1 LGKALIGKKV
11 QPPFYEKVTLL
22 TERFM
27 RGGIPDNE
35 DLALVTLPPGTV
47 LFRALKIPNEAAGVD
62 PRLFYRDFLG
72 DPEGRDNV
80 CMNSTHNTFFYPFP
94 YVAFGADQVGQDFDM
109 MIMVVLV
116 HPVNVVCSISP
127 SQSVRGTAKAFTGDA
142 PFQRCDGLV
151 TKIPRCHPLTEKE
164 KEDAQWDNCLNP
176 KYQVASGTRGWMAIA
191 QRDALNTKVVREW
204 GKAGA
209 PKKETYMWEYMNGLK
224 ARHPDICNDLLAS
237 SYTDHNKNNGFPEIV
252 LYPFKTHLGEKPY
265 KQKCSSVATAIR
277 LMQKEAEK
285 DNFNYLPVAAFTKDG
300 VIDMVNGFFTQ
311 ETLGLSANAFST
323 SAASKQPAI
332 ESVIKSHMEKLQTQ
346 GIVLPS
352 YGPGALSFDTRTGF
366 YILPQV
372 VPRSLAIVPGEEAAP
387 FAKKQGPVPYSRLCI
402 PLANEADKRR
412 VTNYKVMFRNFSL
425 LNFMKNYGIETKF
438 GLNRA
443 MIFDRPPVLSV
454 LFKLFGLGMPKEFI
468 YGLKRATATK
478 AEDEDAL
485 KKLGQAASS
494 LAASAAAPAVAPG
507 SPGSPAYAPTTP
519 TGVTPPGS
527 PGSPGSPAYAP
538 TTPTGVTPSGSPGSS
553 ANAQHS
559 VRFEEARQKLL
570 GSEITK
576 QNIIGGFGK
585 PVNPF
590 GLRENEIKELQNTK
604 TPESPKYVP
613 LTPRKQQGGT
623 RKVAIAKTKTK
634 TKGRKTAKKQGKT
647 LYHVVSSFHKVW
659 ASHGKN

>member
-1 LGKALIGKKV
+1 MAGLGKG

-27 RGGIPDNE
+27 RDGIPDNE

-47 LFRALKIPNEAAGVD
+47 LFRGLKIPNQAAGVD
-62 PRLFYRDFLG
+62 PRIFYRDFLG

-127 SQSVRGTAKAFTGDA
+127 SRSVRGTAKGFSGDA
-142 PFQRCDGLV
+142 PFQRCDGIV
-151 TKIPRCHPLTEKE
+151 SKIPRCHPLTEKE
-164 KEDAQWDNCLNP
+164 KEDSQWDNCLNP

-191 QRDALNTKVVREW
+191 QRDSLNTKVVREW
-204 GKAGA
+204 GKVGA
-209 PKKETYMWEYMNGLK
+209 PKSETYMWEYMNGLK
-224 ARHPDICNDLLAS
+224 SRHPDVCADLLAS
-237 SYTDHNKNNGFPEIV
+237 SYTDSNKNNGFPEIV

-311 ETLGLSANAFST
+311 ETLGVSANAFST

-346 GIVLPS
+346 GLVLPV

-372 VPRSLAIVPGEEAAP
+372 VPRSLVVVNKDQEES
-387 FAKKQGPVPYSRLCI
+387 AKKQAPVPYSRLCI
-402 PLANEADKRR
+402 PLANETDKRR
-412 VTNYKVMFRNFSL
+412 ATNYKMMFRNFSL
-425 LNFMKNYGIETKF
+425 LNFMKIYGIETKF

-443 MIFDRPPVLSV
+443 MIFERPPVLSA

-468 YGLKRATATK
+468 YGLKRATTTK
-478 AEDEDAL
+478 TEDEEAL
-485 KKLGQAASS
+485 KKLGQAAVPK
-494 LAASAAAPAVAPG
+494 AAPRGTPPGSPRYAAMTPPG
-507 SPGSPAYAPTTP
+507 SPGSPAYANTTP
-519 TGVTPPGS
+519 
-527 PGSPGSPAYAP
+527 PA
-538 TTPTGVTPSGSPGSS
+538 SS
-553 ANAQHS
+553 ANAEHS
-559 VRFEEARQKLL
+559 ARFEEARQKLL

-576 QNIIGGFGK
+576 QNIVGGYGK
-585 PVNPF
+585 PANPF
-590 GLRENEIKELQNTK
+590 GLRENEIKELESTK

-613 LTPRKQQGGT
+613 LTPRKQEGGT
-623 RKVAIAKTKTK
+623 RKASKAKA
-634 TKGRKTAKKQGKT
+634 RKTAKSKADKGKT
-647 LYHVVSSFHKVW
+647 VYDVAASFHKVW

>member
-1 LGKALIGKKV
+1 MAALGKRE
-11 QPPFYEKVTLL
+11 PPFYEKVTLL

-27 RGGIPDNE
+27 RDGIPDYE

-47 LFRALKIPNEAAGVD
+47 LFRGLKIPNQAAGVD

-127 SQSVRGTAKAFTGDA
+127 SQSVRGTAKAFSGDA

-151 TKIPRCHPLTEKE
+151 AKIPRCHPLTEKE
-164 KEDAQWDNCLNP
+164 KEDSQWDNCLNP

-224 ARHPDICNDLLAS
+224 ARHPDICTDLLAS
-237 SYTDHNKNNGFPEIV
+237 SYTDHNKNNGFPEIA

-277 LMQKEAEK
+277 LMQKEAGK

-311 ETLGLSANAFST
+311 ETLGLSANAFNT

-332 ESVIKSHMEKLQTQ
+332 ESIIKAHMEKLQTQ
-346 GIVLPS
+346 GIVLPV
-352 YGPGALSFDTRTGF
+352 YGRGLLSFDTRTGF

-372 VPRSLAIVPGEEAAP
+372 VPRSLAVVNKDQEEHHQ
-387 FAKKQGPVPYSRLCI
+387 KKQGPVPYARLCI

-412 VTNYKVMFRNFSL
+412 VTNYKMMFRNFSL
-425 LNFMKNYGIETKF
+425 LHFMKNYGIETKF

-443 MIFDRPPVLSV
+443 MIFERPPILSA

-478 AEDEDAL
+478 AEDEEAL
-485 KKLGQAASS
+485 KKLGQAAS
-494 LAASAAAPAVAPG
+494 AAPRAAPAPG
-507 SPGSPAYAPTTP
+507 TPGTPAYAGVTPAGTPPDRPGSPAYA
-519 TGVTPPGS
+519 GVTPPGT
-527 PGSPGSPAYAP
+527 PPA
-538 TTPTGVTPSGSPGSS
+538 SS
-553 ANAQHS
+553 ANAEHS
-559 VRFEEARQKLL
+559 ARFEEARQKLL
-570 GSEITK
+570 GNEITK

-613 LTPRKQQGGT
+613 STPRRQEGGT
-623 RKVAIAKTKTK
+623 RKASLKKAKA
-634 TKGRKTAKKQGKT
+634 RKTAKSKVDKGKT
-647 LYHVVSSFHKVW
+647 VYDIAASFHKVW

>member
-1 LGKALIGKKV
+1 MAALSKRE
-11 QPPFYEKVTLL
+11 PPFYEKVTLL
-22 TERFM
+22 AERFM
-27 RGGIPDNE
+27 RDGIPDYE
-35 DLALVTLPPGTV
+35 DIALVTLPPGTV
-47 LFRALKIPNEAAGVD
+47 LFRALKIPNQAAGVD

-116 HPVNVVCSISP
+116 HPVNVACSISP
-127 SQSVRGTAKAFTGDA
+127 SQSVRGTAKAFSGDA
-142 PFQRCDGLV
+142 PFQRCDALV
-151 TKIPRCHPLTEKE
+151 SKIPRCHPLTEKE
-164 KEDAQWDNCLNP
+164 KEDSQWDNCLNP

-224 ARHPDICNDLLAS
+224 SRHPDVCADLLAS
-237 SYTDHNKNNGFPEIV
+237 SYTDHNKNNGFPEIA

-311 ETLGLSANAFST
+311 ETLGVSANAFST

-332 ESVIKSHMEKLQTQ
+332 ESIIKAHMEKLQTQ
-346 GIVLPS
+346 GIVLPL

-372 VPRSLAIVPGEEAAP
+372 VPRSLVVVNKDQEES
-387 FAKKQGPVPYSRLCI
+387 AKKQAPVPYSRLCI
-402 PLANEADKRR
+402 PLANETDKRR
-412 VTNYKVMFRNFSL
+412 ATNYKMMFRNFSL
-425 LNFMKNYGIETKF
+425 LNFMKIYGIETKF

-443 MIFDRPPVLSV
+443 MIFERPPVLSA

-478 AEDEDAL
+478 AEDEEAL
-485 KKLGQAASS
+485 KKLGQAA
-494 LAASAAAPAVAPG
+494 APKAAPRGTPPG
-507 SPGSPAYAPTTP
+507 SPGSPAYANT
-519 TGVTPPGS
+519 TPPG
-527 PGSPGSPAYAP
+527 
-538 TTPTGVTPSGSPGSS
+538 VS
-553 ANAQHS
+553 ANAEHS
-559 VRFEEARQKLL
+559 ARFEEARQKLL
-570 GSEITK
+570 GNEITK
-576 QNIIGGFGK
+576 QNIIGGYGK
-585 PVNPF
+585 PANPF

-613 LTPRKQQGGT
+613 LTPRKQEGGT
-623 RKVAIAKTKTK
+623 RKASKAKKAK
-634 TKGRKTAKKQGKT
+634 ERKTAKSKADKGKT
-647 LYHVVSSFHKVW
+647 VYDVAASFHKVW
-659 ASHGKN
+659 ASHGKK

>member
-1 LGKALIGKKV
+1 MAGLGKG

-27 RGGIPDNE
+27 RDGIPDNE

-47 LFRALKIPNEAAGVD
+47 LFRGLKIPNQAAGVD
-62 PRLFYRDFLG
+62 PRIFYRDFLG

-127 SQSVRGTAKAFTGDA
+127 SRSVRGTAKGFSGDA
-142 PFQRCDGLV
+142 PFQRCDGIV
-151 TKIPRCHPLTEKE
+151 SKIPRCHPLTEKE
-164 KEDAQWDNCLNP
+164 KEDSQWDNCLNP

-209 PKKETYMWEYMNGLK
+209 PKTETYMWEYMNGLK
-224 ARHPDICNDLLAS
+224 SRHPDVCADLLAS
-237 SYTDHNKNNGFPEIV
+237 SYTDSNKNNGFPEIV

-311 ETLGLSANAFST
+311 ETLGVSANAFST

-332 ESVIKSHMEKLQTQ
+332 ESVVKAHMEKLQTQ
-346 GIVLPS
+346 GLVLPV
-352 YGPGALSFDTRTGF
+352 YGPGLLSFDTRTGF

-372 VPRSLAIVPGEEAAP
+372 VPRSLVVVNQEPS
-387 FAKKQGPVPYSRLCI
+387 AKKQAPVPYARLCI
-402 PLANEADKRR
+402 PLATETDKRR
-412 VTNYKVMFRNFSL
+412 ATNYKMMFRNFSL
-425 LNFMKNYGIETKF
+425 LNFMKIYGIETKF

-443 MIFDRPPVLSV
+443 MIFERPPVLTA
-454 LFKLFGLGMPKEFI
+454 LFKLFGMAIPKDFI
-468 YGLKRATATK
+468 YGLKRATTTK
-478 AEDEDAL
+478 TEDEEAL
-485 KKLGQAASS
+485 KKLGQAA
-494 LAASAAAPAVAPG
+494 APRAAAAPGTPPG
-507 SPGSPAYAPTTP
+507 SPGSPAYGAMTP
-519 TGVTPPGS
+519 VGGTP
-527 PGSPGSPAYAP
+527 PGSPAYAN
-538 TTPTGVTPSGSPGSS
+538 TTPPASS
-553 ANAQHS
+553 ANAEHS
-559 VRFEEARQKLL
+559 ARFEEARQKLL

-576 QNIIGGFGK
+576 QNIIGGYGK
-585 PVNPF
+585 PANPF
-590 GLRENEIKELQNTK
+590 GLRENEIKELENMK

-613 LTPRKQQGGT
+613 LTPRKQEGGT
-623 RKVAIAKTKTK
+623 RKASKAKA
-634 TKGRKTAKKQGKT
+634 RKTAKSKADKGKT
-647 LYHVVSSFHKVW
+647 VYDVAASFHKVW

>member
-1 LGKALIGKKV
+1 MAGLGKG

-27 RGGIPDNE
+27 RDGIPDNE

-47 LFRALKIPNEAAGVD
+47 LFRGLKIPNQAAGVD
-62 PRLFYRDFLG
+62 PRIFYRDFLG

-127 SQSVRGTAKAFTGDA
+127 SRSVRGTAKGFSGDA
-142 PFQRCDGLV
+142 PFQRCDGIV
-151 TKIPRCHPLTEKE
+151 SKIPRCHPLTEKE
-164 KEDAQWDNCLNP
+164 KEDSQWDNCLNP

-224 ARHPDICNDLLAS
+224 SRHPDVCADLLAS
-237 SYTDHNKNNGFPEIV
+237 SYTDSNKNNGFPEIV

-311 ETLGLSANAFST
+311 ETLGVSANAFST

-332 ESVIKSHMEKLQTQ
+332 ESVVKAHMEKLQTQ
-346 GIVLPS
+346 GLMLPV
-352 YGPGALSFDTRTGF
+352 YGPGLLSFDTRTGF

-372 VPRSLAIVPGEEAAP
+372 VPRSLVVVNQEPS
-387 FAKKQGPVPYSRLCI
+387 AKKQAPVPYSRLCI
-402 PLANEADKRR
+402 PLANETDKRR
-412 VTNYKVMFRNFSL
+412 ATNYKMMFRNFSL
-425 LNFMKNYGIETKF
+425 LNFMKIYGIETKF

-443 MIFDRPPVLSV
+443 MIFERPPVLSA

-468 YGLKRATATK
+468 YGLKRATTTK
-478 AEDEDAL
+478 TEDEEAL
-485 KKLGQAASS
+485 KKLGQAAVPK
-494 LAASAAAPAVAPG
+494 AAPRGTPPGSPRYAAMTPPG
-507 SPGSPAYAPTTP
+507 SPGSPAYANT
-519 TGVTPPGS
+519 TPPG
-527 PGSPGSPAYAP
+527 
-538 TTPTGVTPSGSPGSS
+538 VS
-553 ANAQHS
+553 ANAEHS
-559 VRFEEARQKLL
+559 ARFEEARQKLL

-576 QNIIGGFGK
+576 QNIIGGYGK
-585 PVNPF
+585 PANPF
-590 GLRENEIKELQNTK
+590 GLRENEIKELENMK

-613 LTPRKQQGGT
+613 LTPRKQEGGT
-623 RKVAIAKTKTK
+623 RKASKAKA
-634 TKGRKTAKKQGKT
+634 RKTAKSKADKGKT
-647 LYHVVSSFHKVW
+647 VYDVAASFHKVW

>member
-1 LGKALIGKKV
+1 MAALSKRE
-11 QPPFYEKVTLL
+11 PPFYEKVTLL
-22 TERFM
+22 TERYM

-47 LFRALKIPNEAAGVD
+47 LFRGLKIPNQAAGVD

-94 YVAFGADQVGQDFDM
+94 YVAFGADQVGQEFDM

-151 TKIPRCHPLTEKE
+151 AKIPRCHPLTEKE
-164 KEDAQWDNCLNP
+164 KEDSQWDNCLNP

-224 ARHPDICNDLLAS
+224 ARHPDVCADLLAS
-237 SYTDHNKNNGFPEIV
+237 SYTDHNKNNGFPEIA
-252 LYPFKTHLGEKPY
+252 LYPFKNHLGEKPY

-311 ETLGLSANAFST
+311 ETLGLSANAFNT

-346 GIVLPS
+346 GLVLPL
-352 YGPGALSFDTRTGF
+352 YGAGTLSFDTRTGF

-372 VPRSLAIVPGEEAAP
+372 VPRSLAIVNQEQE
-387 FAKKQGPVPYSRLCI
+387 AKKQGPVPYSRLCI
-402 PLANEADKRR
+402 PLANETDKRR
-412 VTNYKVMFRNFSL
+412 ATNYKVMFRNFSL
-425 LNFMKNYGIETKF
+425 LHFMKNYGIETKF

-443 MIFDRPPVLSV
+443 MIFERPPVLSA
-454 LFKLFGLGMPKEFI
+454 LFKLFGMGIPKEFI

-485 KKLGQAASS
+485 KKLGQA
-494 LAASAAAPAVAPG
+494 LAPMPAPRAAPPG
-507 SPGSPAYAPTTP
+507 TPPGSPAYAEM
-519 TGVTPPGS
+519 TPPGS
-527 PGSPGSPAYAP
+527 PGSPGSPAYAN
-538 TTPTGVTPSGSPGSS
+538 VTPPSTNAVHS
-553 ANAQHS
+553 A
-559 VRFEEARQKLL
+559 RFEEARQKLL

-585 PVNPF
+585 PANPF
-590 GLRENEIKELQNTK
+590 GLRENEIQELQNMK
-604 TPESPKYVP
+604 TPESPKYLP
-613 LTPRKQQGGT
+613 LTPRKQEGGT
-623 RKVAIAKTKTK
+623 RKASKTKAK
-634 TKGRKTAKKQGKT
+634 AKARKTAKKQGKT
-647 LYHVVSSFHKVW
+647 VYDVYHVVSSFHKVW

>member
-1 LGKALIGKKV
+1 MAGLGKG

-27 RGGIPDNE
+27 RDGIPDNE

-47 LFRALKIPNEAAGVD
+47 LFRGLKIPNQAAGVD
-62 PRLFYRDFLG
+62 PRIFYRDFLG

-127 SQSVRGTAKAFTGDA
+127 SRSVRGTAKGFSGDA
-142 PFQRCDGLV
+142 PFQRCDGIV
-151 TKIPRCHPLTEKE
+151 SKIPRCHPLTEKE
-164 KEDAQWDNCLNP
+164 KEDSQWDNCLNP

-191 QRDALNTKVVREW
+191 QRDSLNTKVVREW
-204 GKAGA
+204 GKVGA
-209 PKKETYMWEYMNGLK
+209 PKSETYMWEYMNGLK
-224 ARHPDICNDLLAS
+224 SRHPDVCADLLAS
-237 SYTDHNKNNGFPEIV
+237 SYTDSNKNNGFPEIA
-252 LYPFKTHLGEKPY
+252 LYPFKNHLGEKPY

-311 ETLGLSANAFST
+311 ETLGVSANAFST

-332 ESVIKSHMEKLQTQ
+332 ESIIKAHMEKLQTQ
-346 GIVLPS
+346 GIVLPL

-372 VPRSLAIVPGEEAAP
+372 VPRSLVVVNKDQEES
-387 FAKKQGPVPYSRLCI
+387 AKKQAPVPYSRLCI
-402 PLANEADKRR
+402 PLANETDKRR
-412 VTNYKVMFRNFSL
+412 ATNYKMMFRNFSL
-425 LNFMKNYGIETKF
+425 LNFMKIYGIETKF

-443 MIFDRPPVLSV
+443 MIFERPPVLSA

-468 YGLKRATATK
+468 YGLKRATTTK
-478 AEDEDAL
+478 TEDEEAL
-485 KKLGQAASS
+485 KKLGQAPAPK
-494 LAASAAAPAVAPG
+494 AAPRGTPPGSPRYAVMTPPG
-507 SPGSPAYAPTTP
+507 SPGSPAYANT
-519 TGVTPPGS
+519 TPPG
-527 PGSPGSPAYAP
+527 
-538 TTPTGVTPSGSPGSS
+538 VS
-553 ANAQHS
+553 ANAEHS
-559 VRFEEARQKLL
+559 ARFEEARQKLL
-570 GSEITK
+570 GNEITK
-576 QNIIGGFGK
+576 QNIIGGYGK
-585 PVNPF
+585 PANPF
-590 GLRENEIKELQNTK
+590 GLRENEIKELENMK

-613 LTPRKQQGGT
+613 LTPRKQEGGT
-623 RKVAIAKTKTK
+623 RKASKAKA
-634 TKGRKTAKKQGKT
+634 RKTAKSKADKGKT
-647 LYHVVSSFHKVW
+647 VYDVAASFHKVW

>member
-1 LGKALIGKKV
+1 MAALGKGK
-11 QPPFYEKVTLL
+11 PPFYEKVTLL

-27 RGGIPDNE
+27 RDGIPDNE

-47 LFRALKIPNEAAGVD
+47 LFRGLKIPNQAAGVD
-62 PRLFYRDFLG
+62 PRIFYRDFLG

-127 SQSVRGTAKAFTGDA
+127 SRSVRGTAKGFSGDA
-142 PFQRCDGLV
+142 PFQRCDGIV

-209 PKKETYMWEYMNGLK
+209 PKSETYMWEYMNGLK
-224 ARHPDICNDLLAS
+224 SRHPDVCADLLAS
-237 SYTDHNKNNGFPEIV
+237 SYTDSNKNNGFPEIV

-332 ESVIKSHMEKLQTQ
+332 ESVVKAHMEKLQTQ
-346 GIVLPS
+346 GLVLPV

-372 VPRSLAIVPGEEAAP
+372 VPRSLVVVNKEQEES
-387 FAKKQGPVPYSRLCI
+387 AKKQPPVPYSRLCI
-402 PLANEADKRR
+402 PLATETDKRR
-412 VTNYKVMFRNFSL
+412 VTNYKMMFRNFSL

-443 MIFDRPPVLSV
+443 MVFDRPPVLTA
-454 LFKLFGLGMPKEFI
+454 LFKLFGMAIPKEFI
-468 YGLKRATATK
+468 YGLKRATTTK
-478 AEDEDAL
+478 AEDEEAL
-485 KKLGQAASS
+485 KKLGQAAVPR
-494 LAASAAAPAVAPG
+494 AAPAGTP
-507 SPGSPAYAPTTP
+507 PGSPAY
-519 TGVTPPGS
+519 GNVTPPGS
-527 PGSPGSPAYAP
+527 PAYGNVTPPGSPA
-538 TTPTGVTPSGSPGSS
+538 
-553 ANAQHS
+553 NAEHS

-570 GSEITK
+570 GNEITK
-576 QNIIGGFGK
+576 QNIIGGYGK

-590 GLRENEIKELQNTK
+590 GLKRQELQEIQNTK

-613 LTPRKQQGGT
+613 LNQEGGT
-623 RKVAIAKTKTK
+623 RKASKKAKA
-634 TKGRKTAKKQGKT
+634 RKTAKKQGKT
-647 LYHVVSSFHKVW
+647 LYDVASSFHKVW

>member
-1 LGKALIGKKV
+1 MASLSKRE
-11 QPPFYEKVTLL
+11 PPFYEKVTLL
-22 TERFM
+22 TERYM

-47 LFRALKIPNEAAGVD
+47 LFRGLKIPNQAAGVD

-151 TKIPRCHPLTEKE
+151 AKIPRCHPLTEKE
-164 KEDAQWDNCLNP
+164 KEDSQWDNCLNP

-224 ARHPDICNDLLAS
+224 ARHPDVCTDLLAS

-311 ETLGLSANAFST
+311 ETLGVSANAFNT

-346 GIVLPS
+346 GIVLPL
-352 YGPGALSFDTRTGF
+352 YGAGTLSFDTRTGF

-372 VPRSLAIVPGEEAAP
+372 VPRSLVVVNQEQQQ
-387 FAKKQGPVPYSRLCI
+387 KKQAPVPYSRLCI
-402 PLANEADKRR
+402 PLANETDKRR
-412 VTNYKVMFRNFSL
+412 ATNYKMMFRNFSL
-425 LNFMKNYGIETKF
+425 LHFMKNYGIETKF

-443 MIFDRPPVLSV
+443 MIFERPPVLSA
-454 LFKLFGLGMPKEFI
+454 LFKLFGMGMPKEFI

-478 AEDEDAL
+478 AEDEEAL

-494 LAASAAAPAVAPG
+494 LAAAPAPPGTPPGSPTYAEMTPPG
-507 SPGSPAYAPTTP
+507 SPGSPAYAN
-519 TGVTPPGS
+519 VTPPTVS
-527 PGSPGSPAYAP
+527 A
-538 TTPTGVTPSGSPGSS
+538 
-553 ANAQHS
+553 ANAEHS
-559 VRFEEARQKLL
+559 ARFEEARQKLL

-585 PVNPF
+585 PANPF
-590 GLRENEIKELQNTK
+590 GLRENEIQELQNMK

-613 LTPRKQQGGT
+613 LTPRKQEGGT
-623 RKVAIAKTKTK
+623 RKASKPKA
-634 TKGRKTAKKQGKT
+634 RKTAKKQGKT
-647 LYHVVSSFHKVW
+647 VYDVYHVVSSFHKVW

>member
-1 LGKALIGKKV
+1 MAGLGKG

-27 RGGIPDNE
+27 RDGIPDNE

-47 LFRALKIPNEAAGVD
+47 LFRGLKIPNQAAGVD
-62 PRLFYRDFLG
+62 PRIFYRDFLG

-127 SQSVRGTAKAFTGDA
+127 SRSVRGTAKGFSGDA
-142 PFQRCDGLV
+142 PFQRCDGIV
-151 TKIPRCHPLTEKE
+151 SKIPRCHPLTEKE
-164 KEDAQWDNCLNP
+164 KEDSQWDNCLNP

-191 QRDALNTKVVREW
+191 QRDSLNTKVVREW
-204 GKAGA
+204 GKVGA
-209 PKKETYMWEYMNGLK
+209 PKSETYMWEYMNGLK
-224 ARHPDICNDLLAS
+224 SRHPDVCADLLAS
-237 SYTDHNKNNGFPEIV
+237 SYTDSNKNNGFPEIV

-311 ETLGLSANAFST
+311 ETLGVSANAFST
-323 SAASKQPAI
+323 STASKQPAI

-346 GIVLPS
+346 GLVLPV

-372 VPRSLAIVPGEEAAP
+372 VPRSLVVVNKDQEES
-387 FAKKQGPVPYSRLCI
+387 AKKQAPVPYSRLCI
-402 PLANEADKRR
+402 PLANETDKRR
-412 VTNYKVMFRNFSL
+412 ATNYKMMFRNFSL
-425 LNFMKNYGIETKF
+425 LNFMKIYGIETKF

-443 MIFDRPPVLSV
+443 MIFERPPVLSA

-468 YGLKRATATK
+468 YGLKRATTTK
-478 AEDEDAL
+478 TEDEEAL
-485 KKLGQAASS
+485 KKLGQAAVPK
-494 LAASAAAPAVAPG
+494 AAPRGTPPGSPRYAAMTPPG
-507 SPGSPAYAPTTP
+507 SPGSPAYANTTP
-519 TGVTPPGS
+519 
-527 PGSPGSPAYAP
+527 PA
-538 TTPTGVTPSGSPGSS
+538 SS
-553 ANAQHS
+553 ANAEHS
-559 VRFEEARQKLL
+559 ARFEEARQKLL

-576 QNIIGGFGK
+576 QNIVGGYGK
-585 PVNPF
+585 PANPF
-590 GLRENEIKELQNTK
+590 GLRENEIKELESTK

-613 LTPRKQQGGT
+613 LTPRKQEGGT
-623 RKVAIAKTKTK
+623 RKASKAKA
-634 TKGRKTAKKQGKT
+634 RKTAKSKADKGKT
-647 LYHVVSSFHKVW
+647 VYDVAASFHKVW

>member
-1 LGKALIGKKV
+1 MAASSKG

-22 TERFM
+22 TERYM

-164 KEDAQWDNCLNP
+164 KEDSQWDNCLNP

-224 ARHPDICNDLLAS
+224 ERHPDVCTDLLAS
-237 SYTDHNKNNGFPEIV
+237 SYTDHNKNNGFPEIA

-323 SAASKQPAI
+323 SAVSKQPAI

-346 GIVLPS
+346 GLVLPV
-352 YGPGALSFDTRTGF
+352 YGPGLLSFDTRTGF

-372 VPRSLAIVPGEEAAP
+372 VPRSLAIVNKEQE
-387 FAKKQGPVPYSRLCI
+387 AKKQAPVPYSRLCI

-412 VTNYKVMFRNFSL
+412 ATNYKVMFRNFSL
-425 LNFMKNYGIETKF
+425 LHFMKNYGIETKF

-443 MIFDRPPVLSV
+443 MIFERPPVLSA

-478 AEDEDAL
+478 AEDEEAL

-494 LAASAAAPAVAPG
+494 LAAAPRVAAGTP
-507 SPGSPAYAPTTP
+507 PGSPAYAEMTP
-519 TGVTPPGS
+519 
-527 PGSPGSPAYAP
+527 PGSPAYAD
-538 TTPTGVTPSGSPGSS
+538 VTPPAVSVNAEHS
-553 ANAQHS
+553 A
-559 VRFEEARQKLL
+559 RFEEARQKLL
-570 GSEITK
+570 GNEITK
-576 QNIIGGFGK
+576 QNIVGGFGK

-590 GLRENEIKELQNTK
+590 GLRQNEIQELQNTK

-613 LTPRKQQGGT
+613 LTPRKQEGGT
-623 RKVAIAKTKTK
+623 RKASKPKAKTKARKTVK
-634 TKGRKTAKKQGKT
+634 TKADKGKT
-647 LYHVVSSFHKVW
+647 VYDVAISFHKVW

>member
-1 LGKALIGKKV
+1 MAASSKG

-27 RGGIPDNE
+27 RDGIPDNE

-47 LFRALKIPNEAAGVD
+47 LFRGLKIPNQAAGVD

-127 SQSVRGTAKAFTGDA
+127 SRSVRGTAKGFSGDA
-142 PFQRCDGLV
+142 PFQRCDGIV
-151 TKIPRCHPLTEKE
+151 SKIPRCHPLTEKE
-164 KEDAQWDNCLNP
+164 KEDSQWDNCLNP

-191 QRDALNTKVVREW
+191 QRDSLNTKVVREW

-209 PKKETYMWEYMNGLK
+209 PKSETYMWEYMNGLK
-224 ARHPDICNDLLAS
+224 ARHPDICADLLAS
-237 SYTDHNKNNGFPEIV
+237 SYTDSNKNNGFPEIV

-346 GIVLPS
+346 GLVLPV
-352 YGPGALSFDTRTGF
+352 YGPGLLSFDTRTGF
-366 YILPQV
+366 YILPQM
-372 VPRSLAIVPGEEAAP
+372 VPRSLVVVNKDQEELQ
-387 FAKKQGPVPYSRLCI
+387 KKQAPVPYSRLCI
-402 PLANEADKRR
+402 PLANETDKRR
-412 VTNYKVMFRNFSL
+412 ATNYKMMFRNFSL

-443 MIFDRPPVLSV
+443 MVFDRPPVLTA
-454 LFKLFGLGMPKEFI
+454 LFKLFGMAIPKDFI
-468 YGLKRATATK
+468 YGLKRATSTK
-478 AEDEDAL
+478 TEDEEAL
-485 KKLGQAASS
+485 KKLGQAPS
-494 LAASAAAPAVAPG
+494 AASRAAPAPG
-507 SPGSPAYAPTTP
+507 SPGSPAYA
-519 TGVTPPGS
+519 GVTPSGTP
-527 PGSPGSPAYAP
+527 PGSPAYANS
-538 TTPTGVTPSGSPGSS
+538 TPPGVS
-553 ANAQHS
+553 ANAEHS
-559 VRFEEARQKLL
+559 ARFEEARQKLL

-613 LTPRKQQGGT
+613 LTPRKQEGGT
-623 RKVAIAKTKTK
+623 RKASKKAKA
-634 TKGRKTAKKQGKT
+634 RKTVKKQGKT
-647 LYHVVSSFHKVW
+647 VYDVYHVVSSFHKVW

>member
-1 LGKALIGKKV
+1 MAALGKRE
-11 QPPFYEKVTLL
+11 PPFYEKVTLL

-27 RGGIPDNE
+27 RDGIPDYE

-47 LFRALKIPNEAAGVD
+47 LFRGLKIPNQAAGVD

-127 SQSVRGTAKAFTGDA
+127 SQSVRGTAKAFSGDA

-151 TKIPRCHPLTEKE
+151 AKIPRCHPLTEKE
-164 KEDAQWDNCLNP
+164 KEDSQWDNCLNP

-224 ARHPDICNDLLAS
+224 ARHPDVCTDLLAS
-237 SYTDHNKNNGFPEIV
+237 SYTDHNKNNGFPEIA

-311 ETLGLSANAFST
+311 ETLGLSANAFNT

-346 GIVLPS
+346 GIVLPV
-352 YGPGALSFDTRTGF
+352 YGRGLLSFDTRTGF

-372 VPRSLAIVPGEEAAP
+372 VPRSLVVVNKEQEQQQDQ
-387 FAKKQGPVPYSRLCI
+387 KKQAPVPYARLCI

-412 VTNYKVMFRNFSL
+412 VTNYKMMFRNFSL
-425 LNFMKNYGIETKF
+425 LHFMKNYGIETKF

-443 MIFDRPPVLSV
+443 MIFERPPILSA
-454 LFKLFGLGMPKEFI
+454 LFKLFGMGMPKEFI

-478 AEDEDAL
+478 AEDEEAL

-494 LAASAAAPAVAPG
+494 LAVSAAPRAAPQGSPGSPAYAGVTPSGTPPG
-507 SPGSPAYAPTTP
+507 SPGSPAYAN
-519 TGVTPPGS
+519 VTPP
-527 PGSPGSPAYAP
+527 A
-538 TTPTGVTPSGSPGSS
+538 SS
-553 ANAQHS
+553 ANTEHS
-559 VRFEEARQKLL
+559 ARFEEARQKLL
-570 GSEITK
+570 GNEITK

-590 GLRENEIKELQNTK
+590 GLRENEIQELQNTK

-613 LTPRKQQGGT
+613 STPRRQEGGT
-623 RKVAIAKTKTK
+623 RKVAIAKA
-634 TKGRKTAKKQGKT
+634 KGRKTVKNKADKGKT

>member
-1 LGKALIGKKV
+1 
-11 QPPFYEKVTLL
+11 
-22 TERFM
+22 
-27 RGGIPDNE
+27 
-35 DLALVTLPPGTV
+35 
-47 LFRALKIPNEAAGVD
+47 
-62 PRLFYRDFLG
+62 
-72 DPEGRDNV
+72 
-80 CMNSTHNTFFYPFP
+80 
-94 YVAFGADQVGQDFDM
+94 VAFGADQVGQDFDM

-127 SQSVRGTAKAFTGDA
+127 SQSVRGTAKAFSGDA

-151 TKIPRCHPLTEKE
+151 AKIPRCHPLTEKE
-164 KEDAQWDNCLNP
+164 KEDSQWDNCLNP

-224 ARHPDICNDLLAS
+224 ARHPDVCTDLLAS
-237 SYTDHNKNNGFPEIV
+237 SYTDHNKNNGFPEIA

-311 ETLGLSANAFST
+311 ETLGLSANAFNT

-346 GIVLPS
+346 GIVLPV
-352 YGPGALSFDTRTGF
+352 YGRGLLSFDTRTGF

-372 VPRSLAIVPGEEAAP
+372 VPRSLVVVNKEQEQQQDQ
-387 FAKKQGPVPYSRLCI
+387 KKQAPVPYARLCI

-412 VTNYKVMFRNFSL
+412 VTNYKMMFRNFSL
-425 LNFMKNYGIETKF
+425 LHFMKNYGIETKF

-443 MIFDRPPVLSV
+443 MIFERPPILSA
-454 LFKLFGLGMPKEFI
+454 LFKLFGMGMPKEFI

-478 AEDEDAL
+478 AEDEEAL

-494 LAASAAAPAVAPG
+494 LAVSAAPRAAPQGSPGSPAYAGVTPSGTPPG
-507 SPGSPAYAPTTP
+507 SPGSPAYAN
-519 TGVTPPGS
+519 VTPP
-527 PGSPGSPAYAP
+527 A
-538 TTPTGVTPSGSPGSS
+538 SS
-553 ANAQHS
+553 ANTEHS
-559 VRFEEARQKLL
+559 ARFEEARQKLL
-570 GSEITK
+570 GNEITK
-576 QNIIGGFGK
+576 QNIIGGYGK
-585 PVNPF
+585 PANPF
-590 GLRENEIKELQNTK
+590 GLRKQEIQELQNTK

-613 LTPRKQQGGT
+613 STPRRQEGGT
-623 RKVAIAKTKTK
+623 RKVAIAKA
-634 TKGRKTAKKQGKT
+634 KGRKTVKNKADKGKT

>member
-1 LGKALIGKKV
+1 MAGLSKRD
-11 QPPFYEKVTLL
+11 PPFYEKVTLL
-22 TERFM
+22 TERYM
-27 RGGIPDNE
+27 RDGIPDYE
-35 DLALVTLPPGTV
+35 DIALVTLPPGTV
-47 LFRALKIPNEAAGVD
+47 LFRGLKIPNQAAGVD

-116 HPVNVVCSISP
+116 HPVNVACSISP

-151 TKIPRCHPLTEKE
+151 AKIPRCHPLTEKE

-224 ARHPDICNDLLAS
+224 TRHPDVCTELLAS
-237 SYTDHNKNNGFPEIV
+237 SYTDHNKNNGFPEIA

-311 ETLGLSANAFST
+311 ETLGLSANAFNT

-346 GIVLPS
+346 GIVLPL
-352 YGPGALSFDTRTGF
+352 YGPGTLSFDTRTGF
-366 YILPQV
+366 YILPQM
-372 VPRSLAIVPGEEAAP
+372 VPRSLTVVNKEQQEQEQQQ
-387 FAKKQGPVPYSRLCI
+387 KKQAPVPYARLCI

-412 VTNYKVMFRNFSL
+412 VTNYKMMFRNFSL
-425 LNFMKNYGIETKF
+425 LHFMKNYGIETKF

-443 MIFDRPPVLSV
+443 MIFERPPVLSA

-478 AEDEDAL
+478 AEDEEAL
-485 KKLGQAASS
+485 KKLGQAAS
-494 LAASAAAPAVAPG
+494 APAPAPRAAPGSPAYAGVTPSGTPPG
-507 SPGSPAYAPTTP
+507 SPGSPAYANA
-519 TGVTPPGS
+519 TPPGVS
-527 PGSPGSPAYAP
+527 VNAEH
-538 TTPTGVTPSGSPGSS
+538 S
-553 ANAQHS
+553 A
-559 VRFEEARQKLL
+559 RFEEARQKLL

-613 LTPRKQQGGT
+613 LTPRRQEGGT
-623 RKVAIAKTKTK
+623 RKASLKKV
-634 TKGRKTAKKQGKT
+634 RKTAKKQGKT

>member
-1 LGKALIGKKV
+1 
-11 QPPFYEKVTLL
+11 
-22 TERFM
+22 
-27 RGGIPDNE
+27 
-35 DLALVTLPPGTV
+35 
-47 LFRALKIPNEAAGVD
+47 
-62 PRLFYRDFLG
+62 
-72 DPEGRDNV
+72 
-80 CMNSTHNTFFYPFP
+80 MNSTHNTFFYPFP

-127 SQSVRGTAKAFTGDA
+127 SQSVRGTAKAFSGDA

-209 PKKETYMWEYMNGLK
+209 PKKETYMWEYMSGLK
-224 ARHPDICNDLLAS
+224 ARHPDVCTELLSS
-237 SYTDHNKNNGFPEIV
+237 SYTDHNKNNGFPEIA
-252 LYPFKTHLGEKPY
+252 LYPFKAHLGEKPY

-332 ESVIKSHMEKLQTQ
+332 ESIIKAHMEKLQTQ

-352 YGPGALSFDTRTGF
+352 YGAGALSFDTRTGF

-372 VPRSLAIVPGEEAAP
+372 VPRSLMVVNKDQDQQQQKE
-387 FAKKQGPVPYSRLCI
+387 AKKQAPVPYARLCI

-412 VTNYKVMFRNFSL
+412 VTNYKLMFRNFSL
-425 LNFMKNYGIETKF
+425 LHFMKNYGIETKF

-443 MIFDRPPVLSV
+443 MIFERPPVLSA

-478 AEDEDAL
+478 MEDEDAL

-494 LAASAAAPAVAPG
+494 FMASPAAAAAAAVGTPQG
-507 SPGSPAYAPTTP
+507 SPGSPGYAAMTP
-519 TGVTPPGS
+519 TGVTPPGT
-527 PGSPGSPAYAP
+527 PPAEAEEQ
-538 TTPTGVTPSGSPGSS
+538 S
-553 ANAQHS
+553 A
-559 VRFEEARQKLL
+559 RFEEARQKLL

-613 LTPRKQQGGT
+613 LTPRRQEGGT

>member
-1 LGKALIGKKV
+1 MASLSKRE
-11 QPPFYEKVTLL
+11 PPFYEKVTLL

-47 LFRALKIPNEAAGVD
+47 LFRGLKIPNQAAGVD

-142 PFQRCDGLV
+142 PFQRCDGVV

-164 KEDAQWDNCLNP
+164 KEDSQWDNCLNP

-209 PKKETYMWEYMNGLK
+209 PKKETYMWEYINGLK
-224 ARHPDICNDLLAS
+224 ARHPDVCTDLLAS

-311 ETLGLSANAFST
+311 ETLGVSANAFST

-332 ESVIKSHMEKLQTQ
+332 ESIIKSHMEKLQTQ
-346 GIVLPS
+346 GIVLPL
-352 YGPGALSFDTRTGF
+352 YGAGALSFDTRTGF

-372 VPRSLAIVPGEEAAP
+372 VPRSLVVVNQDQQQ
-387 FAKKQGPVPYSRLCI
+387 KKQGPVPYSRLCI
-402 PLANEADKRR
+402 PLANETDKRR
-412 VTNYKVMFRNFSL
+412 ATNYKMMFRNFSL
-425 LNFMKNYGIETKF
+425 LHFMKNYGIETKF

-443 MIFDRPPVLSV
+443 MIFERPPVLSA
-454 LFKLFGLGMPKEFI
+454 LFKLFGMGMPKEFI

-478 AEDEDAL
+478 AEDEEAL
-485 KKLGQAASS
+485 KKLGQAPR
-494 LAASAAAPAVAPG
+494 AAAGTPPG
-507 SPGSPAYAPTTP
+507 TPPGSPAYAEMTP
-519 TGVTPPGS
+519 
-527 PGSPGSPAYAP
+527 PGSPAYAN
-538 TTPTGVTPSGSPGSS
+538 VTPPGVS
-553 ANAQHS
+553 ANAEHS
-559 VRFEEARQKLL
+559 ARFEEARQKLL

-585 PVNPF
+585 PANPF
-590 GLRENEIKELQNTK
+590 GLRENEIKELQNMK

-613 LTPRKQQGGT
+613 LTPRKQEGGT
-623 RKVAIAKTKTK
+623 RKASKPKAKAKP
-634 TKGRKTAKKQGKT
+634 RKTAKAKVDKGKT

>member
-1 LGKALIGKKV
+1 MAGLGKG

-27 RGGIPDNE
+27 RDGIPDNE

-47 LFRALKIPNEAAGVD
+47 LFRGLKIPNQAAGVD
-62 PRLFYRDFLG
+62 PRIFYRDFLG

-127 SQSVRGTAKAFTGDA
+127 SRSVRGTAKGFSGDA
-142 PFQRCDGLV
+142 PFQRCDGIV
-151 TKIPRCHPLTEKE
+151 SKSPRCHPLTEKE
-164 KEDAQWDNCLNP
+164 KEDSQWDNCLNP

-191 QRDALNTKVVREW
+191 QRDSLNTKVVREW
-204 GKAGA
+204 GKVGA
-209 PKKETYMWEYMNGLK
+209 PKSETYMWEYMNGLK
-224 ARHPDICNDLLAS
+224 SRHPDVCADLLAS
-237 SYTDHNKNNGFPEIV
+237 SYTDSNKNNGFPEIV

-311 ETLGLSANAFST
+311 ETLGVSANAFST

-346 GIVLPS
+346 GLVLPV

-372 VPRSLAIVPGEEAAP
+372 VPRSLVVVNKDQEES
-387 FAKKQGPVPYSRLCI
+387 AKKQAPVPYSRLCI
-402 PLANEADKRR
+402 PLANETDKRR
-412 VTNYKVMFRNFSL
+412 ATNYKMMFRNFSL
-425 LNFMKNYGIETKF
+425 LNFMKIYGIETKF

-443 MIFDRPPVLSV
+443 MIFERPPVLSA

-468 YGLKRATATK
+468 YGLKRATTTK
-478 AEDEDAL
+478 TEDEEAL
-485 KKLGQAASS
+485 KKLGQAAVPK
-494 LAASAAAPAVAPG
+494 AAPRGTPPGSPRYAAMTPPG
-507 SPGSPAYAPTTP
+507 SPGSPAYANTTP
-519 TGVTPPGS
+519 
-527 PGSPGSPAYAP
+527 PA
-538 TTPTGVTPSGSPGSS
+538 SS
-553 ANAQHS
+553 ANAEHS
-559 VRFEEARQKLL
+559 ARFEEARQKLL

-576 QNIIGGFGK
+576 QNIVGGYGK
-585 PVNPF
+585 PANPF
-590 GLRENEIKELQNTK
+590 GLRENEIKELESTK

-613 LTPRKQQGGT
+613 LTPRKQEGGT
-623 RKVAIAKTKTK
+623 RKASKAKA
-634 TKGRKTAKKQGKT
+634 RKTAKSKADKGKT
-647 LYHVVSSFHKVW
+647 VYDVAASFHKVW

>member
-1 LGKALIGKKV
+1 
-11 QPPFYEKVTLL
+11 
-22 TERFM
+22 
-27 RGGIPDNE
+27 
-35 DLALVTLPPGTV
+35 
-47 LFRALKIPNEAAGVD
+47 
-62 PRLFYRDFLG
+62 
-72 DPEGRDNV
+72 
-80 CMNSTHNTFFYPFP
+80 
-94 YVAFGADQVGQDFDM
+94 
-109 MIMVVLV
+109 
-116 HPVNVVCSISP
+116 
-127 SQSVRGTAKAFTGDA
+127 
-142 PFQRCDGLV
+142 
-151 TKIPRCHPLTEKE
+151 
-164 KEDAQWDNCLNP
+164 
-176 KYQVASGTRGWMAIA
+176 
-191 QRDALNTKVVREW
+191 
-204 GKAGA
+204 
-209 PKKETYMWEYMNGLK
+209 MWEYMNGLK
-224 ARHPDICNDLLAS
+224 SRHPDVCTELLAS
-237 SYTDHNKNNGFPEIV
+237 SYTDHNKNNGFPEIA

-372 VPRSLAIVPGEEAAP
+372 VPRSLSVVNKDQEEHQQ
-387 FAKKQGPVPYSRLCI
+387 KKQAPVPYSRLCI

-412 VTNYKVMFRNFSL
+412 VTNYKMMFRNFSL
-425 LNFMKNYGIETKF
+425 LHFMKNYGIETKF

-443 MIFDRPPVLSV
+443 MIFDRPPVLSA

-478 AEDEDAL
+478 AEDEEAL
-485 KKLGQAASS
+485 KKLGQAAS
-494 LAASAAAPAVAPG
+494 AAPAPG
-507 SPGSPAYAPTTP
+507 TPPGSPAYA
-519 TGVTPPGS
+519 GVTPPGR
-527 PGSPGSPAYAP
+527 PGRPGSPAYA
-538 TTPTGVTPSGSPGSS
+538 GVTPPGTPPGVS
-553 ANAQHS
+553 ANTEHS
-559 VRFEEARQKLL
+559 ARFEEARQKLL

-585 PVNPF
+585 PSNPF
-590 GLRENEIKELQNTK
+590 GLRENEIQELQNMK

-613 LTPRKQQGGT
+613 LTPRKQEGGT
-623 RKVAIAKTKTK
+623 RKASKTKAHK
-634 TKGRKTAKKQGKT
+634 TEKKQRKTVYDIAA
-647 LYHVVSSFHKVW
+647 SFHKVW